1 MIEKRF
7 NLIKLP
13 QVMQMTTL
21 SRATVYRLIAKGE
34 FPEQIKLSERASA
47 WIEDEVLE
55 WLKTRANTRTL
66 NDDQQ
71 KFIPNFCQ
79 PKYK

>member
-1 MIEKRF
+1 MTEKRF
-7 NLIKLP
+7 NFIKLP

-47 WIEDEVLE
+47 WIEDEVIE
-55 WLKTRANTRTL
+55 WMKTRTNKRKII
-66 NDDQQ
+66 NDQQ
-71 KFIPNFCQ
+71 NFHLNFFQ
-79 PKYK
+79 PK

>member
-55 WLKTRANTRTL
+55 WLRTRVNTRTL
-66 NDDQQ
+66 NANQ
-71 KFIPNFCQ
+71 
-79 PKYK
+79 